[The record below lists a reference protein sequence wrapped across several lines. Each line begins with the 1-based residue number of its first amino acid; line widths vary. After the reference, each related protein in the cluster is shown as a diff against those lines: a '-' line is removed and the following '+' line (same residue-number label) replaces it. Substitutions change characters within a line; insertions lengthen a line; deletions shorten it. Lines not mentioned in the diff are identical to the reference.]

1 MNLGIADI
9 LQIISIVVVPF
20 CSGIIV
26 FLGWRNNRKT
36 EELKI
41 MQERLN
47 EKKHEAYAKA
57 VSMFFNVLKD
67 TKTNRRQNFSKQMES
82 MTDVKRDIFM
92 YGSDTVFRAFNQW
105 LIYSTDLQSEE
116 VNYKQ
121 FNAFLN
127 FVLEIRKDLCGD
139 NTAVTCDEILINL
152 TQSRSEANKL
162 RECLSK

>member
-67 TKTNRRQNFSKQMES
+67 TKTNRRHYCP
-82 MTDVKRDIFM
+82 VKVD
-92 YGSDTVFRAFNQW
+92 
-105 LIYSTDLQSEE
+105 
-116 VNYKQ
+116 
-121 FNAFLN
+121 
-127 FVLEIRKDLCGD
+127 
-139 NTAVTCDEILINL
+139 
-152 TQSRSEANKL
+152 
-162 RECLSK
+162 